1 MKKVLGLLA
10 IVALASCGE
19 GTTTESTTCDTCVV
33 KTDSTIVKTDSTVVK
48 ADSTKKDSTVI
59 KKK

>member
-10 IVALASCGE
+10 IVALTSCGG
-19 GTTTESTTCDTCVV
+19 GTTTEPATCDTCVV
-33 KTDSTIVKTDSTVVK
+33 KTDSTVVKADSTVVK